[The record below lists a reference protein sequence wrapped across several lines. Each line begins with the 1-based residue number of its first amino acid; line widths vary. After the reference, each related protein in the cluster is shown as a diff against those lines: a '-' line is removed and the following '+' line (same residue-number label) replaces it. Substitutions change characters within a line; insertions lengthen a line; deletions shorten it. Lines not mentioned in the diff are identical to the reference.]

1 MAPTDVRGAGS
12 IPAGFDIPGQGR
24 GLLEV
29 FRWRYLL
36 KLLVRK
42 ETATRYRN
50 SVLGWVWSYVRP
62 AAQFTIFY
70 LVLGVFLQMD
80 KGIANF
86 ALYLFSGIIVVNFFS
101 EGFANATRSLV
112 DNGHLVRKI
121 YMPRELFP
129 VAAVIV
135 SFVHFLPQAA
145 ILLIV
150 SLLLGWLPLPA
161 YLGAAILGILLVG
174 FMATGLG
181 LFFGSL
187 NVAFRDA
194 QNFVELIL
202 LVATWA
208 SPVLYSWQMVAEAL
222 PAWAFAIYQCNPLTV
237 AVELF
242 HLAFWD
248 PVTANAHSLP
258 GNFWTTVWIA
268 SGITLLTMLIGQWVF
283 RKIEPRFAQDL

>member
-1 MAPTDVRGAGS
+1 MAPATLGGAGA
-12 IPAGFDIPGQGR
+12 IPVGYETPGQGR

-42 ETATRYRN
+42 ETSTRYRN

-62 AAQFTIFY
+62 AAQFLIFY
-70 LVLGVFLQMD
+70 LVMGVFLQMAR
-80 KGIANF
+80 GVENF
-86 ALYLFSGIIVVNFFS
+86 ALYLFSGIIVTNFFS

-112 DNGHLVRKI
+112 DNAHLVRKI

-135 SFVHFLPQAA
+135 SFVHFLPQAG
-145 ILLIV
+145 ILVLV
-150 SLLLGWLPLPA
+150 ALLFGWLPMPM
-161 YLGAAILGILLVG
+161 YLGAAILAMFIVG
-174 FMATGLG
+174 FAATGLG

-202 LVATWA
+202 MVAVWA
-208 SPVLYSWQMVAEAL
+208 SPVLYSWEMVAAQL
-222 PAWAFAIYQCNPLTV
+222 PKWAMWIYQVNPLTA

-248 PVTANAHSLP
+248 PVTPDAHPLP
-258 GNFWTTVWIA
+258 ENFWLTVGIA
-268 SGITLLTMLIGQWVF
+268 STVTLLGVLVGQWIF